1 MRQLRAV
8 AAVLALAVIWL
19 AFSVAREMAAERS
32 SEDTVGSAT
41 APASAQDEPGPHSKV
56 SKPAA
61 PGVAEVPDVPDAN
74 MVALA
79 LGEPFAIAD
88 DTPAAEPMPAEPAH
102 VPFLQSALQEMQAN
116 GPSGVNGRSGGAF
129 GGGYTPSIWGGI
141 AGGASADLPLATD
154 DAGLPG
160 DGRTSVLGHRFSETS
175 AETSDNN
182 GSTGSNDQNGDANG
196 NNGSAGANGSND
208 RNGDANGNGGN
219 NGSSN
224 AGSSNAGGSNDNGGN
239 NNASETGGTAEGG
252 DKGGSPE
259 SGTQTL
265 AANLESEGGDDDVRD
280 VPEPGSILVG
290 LGAVA
295 ALVRRRLR

>member
-1 MRQLRAV
+1 
-8 AAVLALAVIWL
+8 
-19 AFSVAREMAAERS
+19 
-32 SEDTVGSAT
+32 
-41 APASAQDEPGPHSKV
+41 
-56 SKPAA
+56 
-61 PGVAEVPDVPDAN
+61 

-129 GGGYTPSIWGGI
+129 GGGYTPSMWGGI

-208 RNGDANGNGGN
+208 SNGDA
-219 NGSSN
+219 
-224 AGSSNAGGSNDNGGN
+224 NDNGGN

-265 AANLESEGGDDDVRD
+265 AANLESEGGGDDDDVRD